1 MALPRASRSI
11 SLPIILSSCAVA
23 LSIALIVGWVYL
35 VVRNESLAADLSEN
49 FWLLATGIGSLV
61 VIMSVLVLFTVFL
74 VREIREV
81 RRQTS
86 FIDSVTH
93 ELKSPLAALKL
104 CLETLA
110 RPDLP
115 GPQHERLR
123 QMMLD
128 DVERLTAFID
138 RVLAATRLGSE
149 VRPQHLARVEVAEF
163 ARRCAASVARR
174 ARVPEAVV
182 RVEVPPGL
190 VMSTDEVA
198 LAAVLENLIDNA
210 IKYSGP
216 APEVVVTAH
225 TGPRGQVVLEVRDRG
240 IGIPRT
246 HLRRVFERF
255 YRVPD
260 EAVRERRGTGLG
272 LYVVSA
278 LVRSLGGRVE
288 AYSPGPGQGA
298 TMRVTLPGRDAGPA
312 QSSARS
318 SSGSGRVNA
327 S

>member
-1 MALPRASRSI
+1 MQIVRVTRSI
-11 SLPIILSSCAVA
+11 SVPIILSSGAVA
-23 LSIALIVGWVYL
+23 LCLALLVGWSYL
-35 VVRNESLAADLSEN
+35 VLRNAELVADIRAN
-49 FWLLATGIGSLV
+49 KWLLAAGIGSLV
-61 VIMSVLVLFTVFL
+61 VIMFVIVLFTVFL

-115 GPQHERLR
+115 APQHERLR
-123 QMMLD
+123 QMMHD
-128 DVERLTAFID
+128 DVERLSAFID
-138 RVLAATRLGSE
+138 RVLTATRLAGE
-149 VRPQHLARVEVAEF
+149 LRPSQHLTDVSLLEL
-163 ARRCAASVARR
+163 ARRCAAGVTRR
-174 ARVPEAVV
+174 AHLPGDAV
-182 RVEVPPGL
+182 RVDIPPDL
-190 VMSTDEVA
+190 QIVTDAVA

-210 IKYSGP
+210 IKYSG
-216 APEVVVTAH
+216 ETVDVVVSAAAIP
-225 TGPRGQVVLEVRDRG
+225 GKSQVAIEVRDRG

-278 LVRSLGGRVE
+278 LVRSLGGRAE
-288 AYSPGPGQGA
+288 ALSPGPGQG
-298 TMRVTLPGRDAGPA
+298 TTIRVTLP
-312 QSSARS
+312 ARLRS
-318 SSGSGRVNA
+318 T
-327 S
+327 

>member
-1 MALPRASRSI
+1 MPSRTSTRALARLTRSI
-11 SLPIILSSCAVA
+11 SLPIILSTGAVA
-23 LSIALIVGWVYL
+23 LSIALLVGWTYL
-35 VVRNESLAADLSEN
+35 VVRNEDLAADLRGN
-49 FWLLATGIGSLV
+49 TWLLVTGIVSLV
-61 VIMSVLVLFTVFL
+61 VIMTVLVLFTVFL

-104 CLETLA
+104 CLETQA

-115 GPQHERLR
+115 GAHQERLR

-138 RVLAATRLGSE
+138 RVLTATRLAGELRYS
-149 VRPQHLARVEVAEF
+149 QHLTDISLADL
-163 ARRCAASVARR
+163 ARRSAAGAARR
-174 ARVPEAVV
+174 ARVAEEAI
-182 RVEVPPGL
+182 RVDIAPDL
-190 VMSTDEVA
+190 TITTDEVA

-210 IKYSGP
+210 IKYSGDDL
-216 APEVVVTAH
+216 AVVIAAF
-225 TGPRGQVVLEVRDRG
+225 TGPKGHVTIEVRDRG

-272 LYVVSA
+272 LFVVSA

-288 AYSPGPGQGA
+288 ALSPGPGLG
-298 TMRVTLPGRDAGPA
+298 TTLRVILPVRPRPA
-312 QSSARS
+312 
-318 SSGSGRVNA
+318 
-327 S
+327 

>member
-1 MALPRASRSI
+1 MSKQTQRLARYTRSI
-11 SLPIILSSCAVA
+11 SLPIILSSAAVA
-23 LSIALIVGWVYL
+23 LSIALLVGWTYL
-35 VVRNESLAADLSEN
+35 VVRSEELAADIRGN
-49 FWLLATGIGSLV
+49 TWLLVMGIGSLV
-61 VIMSVLVLFTVFL
+61 VIMTVLVLFTVFL
-74 VREIREV
+74 VREIVEV

-115 GPQHERLR
+115 HAQHERLR

-138 RVLAATRLGSE
+138 RVLAATRLAGG
-149 VRPQHLARVEVAEF
+149 VRASQNLTELALADF
-163 ARRCAASVARR
+163 ARRCAAVVARR
-174 ARVPEAVV
+174 ARVAEGAV
-182 RVEVPPGL
+182 RVEIPADL
-190 VMSTDEVA
+190 TLTTDEVA
-198 LAAVLENLIDNA
+198 LSTVLENLIDNA

-216 APEVVVTAH
+216 APEVVVAAA
-225 TGPRGQVVLEVRDRG
+225 PAPKGQVALEVRDRG
-240 IGIPRT
+240 IGIPRS

-278 LVRSLGGRVE
+278 LVRFLGGRVE
-288 AYSPGPGQGA
+288 ALSPGAGQGTTIRLLLPA
-298 TMRVTLPGRDAGPA
+298 RPRVA
-312 QSSARS
+312 
-318 SSGSGRVNA
+318 
-327 S
+327 